1 MQAFVKIN
9 VYGIQD
15 KKMVAAANLD
25 SAFSLMVIINDTD
38 TWNLLQNFEV
48 IAEKLGIVGTCTNEN
63 NAQKWVTKLLL
74 LLFTA
79 KLIIFT

>member
-38 TWNLLQNFEV
+38 T
-48 IAEKLGIVGTCTNEN
+48 
-63 NAQKWVTKLLL
+63 
-74 LLFTA
+74 
-79 KLIIFT
+79 